1 MMPSQKIFSLSASSI
16 DYFVEHAPCGVLFL
30 SDSGEIIYANEKIK
44 TMTGCDTESM
54 TGSTLTDFIV
64 NGESGEI
71 ERFFLVSEKKEI
83 VSSKKLEIKMKALN
97 GLELSAE
104 LSYHVIRE
112 GKEKFIFCTIV
123 DISQQIE
130 LQNKLYHQ
138 AITDPLTNLY
148 NRRYFDETLTQEFQR
163 ANRYRR
169 PFSTVI
175 IDIDGFKYAND
186 LHGHSFGDDML
197 IRATSVFEDI
207 LRDGDTVYRYGGD
220 EFAMILP
227 ETSKEGSVEV
237 ADRLRQKFL
246 KKCSIK
252 AKRVKLSLSIGV
264 ASYPEDGMDQKS
276 LIGAADNRMFYA
288 KESGGNKVVAYDPL
302 ANVASGTEA
311 MLRTLAK
318 MAHLMEKK
326 RGFVSAESGINH
338 SQSIRAL
345 SVELGHRLGLNINE
359 LAVLEQ
365 AATLHDIGTISIPS
379 SIWNKK
385 QALTESDWQTIKNHT
400 LAGEEIIE
408 MVADHRENDLAEL
421 KKIIGQH
428 HERLDGS
435 GYPRGLIG
443 EEILM
448 GAKILAVTDTYTSM
462 LSERPYRKAIT
473 KKQALEKMQAMSG
486 IQLEAEVISKL
497 FELEKVA

>member
-1 MMPSQKIFSLSASSI
+1 MMPSQKIYALSAASI
-16 DYFVEHAPCGVLFL
+16 DCFVKLAPCGILFL
-30 SDSGEIIYANEKIK
+30 SDSGEILYANEKIK
-44 TMTGCDTESM
+44 TMTGCDIASMIGRRLTE
-54 TGSTLTDFIV
+54 FIV
-64 NGESGEI
+64 SDSGEV
-71 ERFFLVSEKKEI
+71 ERFFSVPENKEM
-83 VSSKKLEIKMKALN
+83 VSSKKLEIKMKTNKDLVIP
-97 GLELSAE
+97 AE

-112 GKEKFIFCTIV
+112 DEKKFVFCTIL
-123 DISQQIE
+123 DMSQQVE

-186 LHGHSFGDDML
+186 LHGHGFGDDML
-197 IRATSVFEDI
+197 IRATTVFKDI

-237 ADRLRQKFL
+237 ADRLRQRFL

-252 AKRVKLSLSIGV
+252 EKRVKLSLSIGV

-288 KESGGNKVVAYDPL
+288 KENGGNKVVAYDPL
-302 ANVASGTEA
+302 ANVTSGTET

-318 MAHLMEKK
+318 MAHLMEKR
-326 RGFVSAESGINH
+326 RGLVSVESGINH

-345 SVELGHRLGLNINE
+345 SVELGHQLGLDLHE
-359 LAVLEQ
+359 LALLEQ
-365 AATLHDIGTISIPS
+365 AATLHDIGSISIPD

-385 QALTESDWQTIKNHT
+385 QALTDGDWQTIKNHT

-408 MVADHRENDLAEL
+408 MVSDHEEDDLLEL
-421 KKIIGQH
+421 KKMIGQH

-435 GYPRGLIG
+435 GYPRGLTG
-443 EEILM
+443 EKITM

-473 KKQALEKMQAMSG
+473 KKQALAEMQAMSG
-486 IQLEAEVISKL
+486 IQFEAEVVAKL
-497 FELEKVA
+497 FELERVA